1 MGDVE
6 GEMQWVMWRVNA
18 VGDVESEMQWV
29 IGE

>member
-1 MGDVE
+1 MGDVDS
-6 GEMQWVMWRVNA
+6 EMQWVMWRVNA